1 MVIYLSARI
10 LQAQSSGGIV
20 GYFLG
25 LAGALARNPELSIH
39 VGLTPLNFQEIGA
52 SLPDNMA
59 RRCLPGPQNTIWAAN
74 ERRAIEEIRPDWVV
88 Y

>member
-1 MVIYLSARI
+1 M
-10 LQAQSSGGIV
+10 QAQSSGGIV

-25 LAGALARNPELSIH
+25 IAGALARNPELSIH

-52 SLPDNMA
+52 SLLDNVA
-59 RRCLPGPQNTIWAAN
+59 RHYLPGPKNTTWAAN

-88 Y
+88 LS